1 MRHLFVAGFVV
12 ALASTLGADPQ
23 VIPLVDPSD
32 PIRIVTASIEFE
44 DDIRPVVVVEF
55 ENQTDSPIE
64 TRSIWIQATRFYTK
78 REMERASNRK
88 LWDCGHARWA
98 GSDKASQTIQPHGR
112 VVTRLPIVNSCEHNR
127 DHEHFFLIVQR
138 IGTSF
143 SEPYWKRESGEL
155 SRLLAAAM
163 PHP

>member
-1 MRHLFVAGFVV
+1 MRRLLVAGFVV
-12 ALASTLGADPQ
+12 SLASVLRADSQ

-32 PIRIVTASIEFE
+32 PVRIVNAKIEFE

-64 TRSIWIQATRFYTK
+64 TRSVFINATRFDTK
-78 REMERASNRK
+78 SEMERAGNRK
-88 LWDCGHARWA
+88 LWDCGHATWA
-98 GSDKASQTIQPHGR
+98 GSAKDSQTIQPHGR
-112 VVTRLPIVNSCEHNR
+112 VVARLPILNNCEHNR

-138 IGTSF
+138 IGNSS
-143 SEPYWKRESGEL
+143 SEPLWKRESGEL